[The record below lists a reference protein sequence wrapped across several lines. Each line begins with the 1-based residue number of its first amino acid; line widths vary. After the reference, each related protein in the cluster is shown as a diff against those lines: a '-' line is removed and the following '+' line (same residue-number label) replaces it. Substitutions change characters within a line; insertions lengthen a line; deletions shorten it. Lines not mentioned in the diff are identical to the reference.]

1 MSTKP
6 SIRSTVP
13 MSVNAG
19 PRRLYGWEVIWYGTK
34 RNQFGLFAVITVIV
48 IPPSMKTELRI
59 IIK

>member
-1 MSTKP
+1 
-6 SIRSTVP
+6 
-13 MSVNAG
+13 MSVNAR